1 MEKIIMDL
9 SSLSEADA
17 HLVYG
22 LLLKKRR
29 SRAQD
34 RKVLSIVRS
43 SMELAEKIQAI
54 VNVTRVQVRDF
65 SGSSGGRSRT
75 PRPVPAPAW
84 QGRKRATALVID
96 TRTEITRLL
105 KKCSLKRELFFTRA
119 GERFDALHL
128 VMQLRPRLVV
138 VNESFEK
145 DEEYPRYFEICRAIV
160 PGIRIVYLG
169 SPPSGPLK
177 ATPQFYNYTRFLP
190 KPLNIG
196 KLEESVRALLAL
208 NPVYGA
214 VAPAVAK
221 T

>member
-1 MEKIIMDL
+1 MDKITMDL

-29 SRAQD
+29 SHAQD

-43 SMELAEKIQAI
+43 SMGLTEKIQAI

-65 SGSSGGRSRT
+65 SGSADGRPGA
-75 PRPVPAPAW
+75 PRSAATETTRGHRRAP
-84 QGRKRATALVID
+84 ALVID

-105 KKCSLKRELFFTRA
+105 KKCSLKRELSFTRV
-119 GERFDALHL
+119 GERFDALHVVL
-128 VMQLRPRLVV
+128 QLRPRLVV
-138 VNESFEK
+138 VNESFER

-169 SPPSGPLK
+169 AAPSGPLK
-177 ATPQFYNYTRFLP
+177 ATPQFHNFTRFLP

-208 NPVYGA
+208 NPPLGGA
-214 VAPAVAK
+214 AAVVAK

>member
-1 MEKIIMDL
+1 MDF
-9 SSLSEADA
+9 SSLSESDA
-17 HLVYG
+17 HLIYG

-43 SMELAEKIQAI
+43 SLELVEKIQAI
-54 VNVTRVQVRDF
+54 VNVTRVEVRDF
-65 SGSSGGRSRT
+65 SGSADGRSGP
-75 PRPVPAPAW
+75 PRHAPTEAP
-84 QGRKRATALVID
+84 QGRTRAAALVID

-105 KKCSLKRELFFTRA
+105 KKCSLKRELSFTRA

-138 VNESFEK
+138 VNETMER

-169 SPPSGPLK
+169 SPPSSPLK
-177 ATPQFYNYTRFLP
+177 ATPQFHSFTRFLP

-208 NPVYGA
+208 NPTYGGA
-214 VAPAVAK
+214 AAAVAK